1 MRHILSI
8 FFLLTNVCCIA
19 QCPADGLQNGS
30 FNGWSRFV
38 RSNVLPGTDISS
50 INAATPSSDPVRFA
64 YITNTVLKDS
74 FTNNVVP
81 LVAPGMN
88 YSIRIG
94 DVEPGAKGE
103 RMTTTFTVSNSNTL
117 LTLKYAFVGEASNN
131 PHEIDIQPLFGTEI
145 KDQSDSV
152 LLCSDVLFI
161 PEYVASNVSTYY
173 FPYATG
179 SSSKIQYSNWRTV
192 SFDLR
197 PYLGQTLTIEVGN
210 RDCVYGSHFSY
221 AYFSFACGAFEADY
235 NFCLKENDVMVSA
248 PPGYKFYN
256 WSNNSGQQTATF
268 QNAQLG
274 DSVFCTL
281 TSDGGC
287 LSYLA
292 EELTATDVTA
302 DFSVVFDTS
311 LIAAVFSNSSSV
323 FNANIQNYL
332 WVFGDG
338 DSSIVQNPIHYYD
351 SFGIYDV
358 TLYAFNDS
366 GCIDSTTRQYINY
379 PPAYPEFEIADTCG
393 LNVQFIDLTVPP
405 LLGEIDS
412 YFWEFGDGK
421 TSGKIAPNHSY
432 AEGGKYTVRLTVV
445 ANAVQVSVFEK
456 EISIYPFPEPNFRS
470 EPACI
475 QNPTQFFD
483 RSSIS
488 LGEIVD
494 WKWRFGQGVFGD
506 SATELVTFAQPG
518 FVEVQLTV
526 TSDANCVA
534 DTTKEVEVYPQ
545 TLNAKFGFEKPRV
558 EVLYPFS
565 SILDS
570 SVNAVSWQWFVDS
583 VFYSNEQ
590 NPYLSFER
598 EVADYNVFLVIEND
612 FGCVDTAS
620 KTFVVEPIFALY
632 FPNACTPDGDGIND
646 EYVVRGEGV
655 NEFQII
661 IRDRWGKQ
669 LVEGNAL
676 NEPVEIPTEIGNTVL
691 QYEAYIID
699 KNGLYYY
706 REGLI
711 TVIR

>member
-1 MRHILSI
+1 MHC
-8 FFLLTNVCCIA
+8 FA
-19 QCPADGLQNGS
+19 QCPAEGLQDGS
-30 FNGWSRFV
+30 FNGWNRFT
-38 RSNVLPGTDISS
+38 RTNLPAGSQLSS
-50 INAATPSSDPVRFA
+50 INATIPSADPNRFA
-64 YITNTVLKDS
+64 YITDTVLKDS
-74 FTNNVVP
+74 FTNNVVL

-94 DVEPGAKGE
+94 DVENGAKGE
-103 RMTTTFTVSNSNTL
+103 RMTTSFIVSNANSL
-117 LTLKYAFVGEASNN
+117 LTFNYAFVGESSNN
-131 PHEIDIQPLFGTEI
+131 PHQIDFQPIFGTQI
-145 KDQSDSV
+145 KDQNDSV

-161 PEYVASNVSTYY
+161 PDYLASNTFVYN
-173 FPYATG
+173 FPNANG
-179 SSSKIQYSNWRTV
+179 SPSKIQYSNWRTV

-197 PYLGQTLTIEVGN
+197 PYLGQVLTIEVAN
-210 RDCVYGSHFSY
+210 RDCILGNHFAYG
-221 AYFSFACGAFEADY
+221 YFSFECGAFVADY
-235 NFCLKENDVMVSA
+235 NFCLKENDVTVSA

-256 WSNNSGQQTATF
+256 WSNNSGQQTTTF
-268 QNAQLG
+268 QNAQPG
-274 DSVFCTL
+274 DSVFCSM
-281 TSDGGC
+281 TSDNGC
-287 LSYLA
+287 VSELSA
-292 EELTATDVTA
+292 ELVATDVTA

-358 TLYAFNDS
+358 MLYVFNDS
-366 GCIDSTTRQYINY
+366 GCVDSSSRQYINY

-421 TSGKIAPNHSY
+421 TSKEIAPNHSY
-432 AEGGKYTVRLTVV
+432 EKGGKYTVRLTVV

-456 EISIYPFPEPNFRS
+456 EISIYPFPKPNFVA

-475 QNPTQFFD
+475 ENPTQFFD
-483 RSSIS
+483 RSMIS

-494 WKWRFGQGVFGD
+494 WKWRFGEGLFGD
-506 SATELVTFAQPG
+506 SLLELVTFAQPG
-518 FVEVQLTV
+518 LVDVQLTV

-545 TLNAKFGFEKPRV
+545 TLNAKFGFEYPRV
-558 EVLYPFS
+558 EVLYPFTS
-565 SILDS
+565 VLDS
-570 SVNAVSWQWFVDS
+570 SKNAVSWQWFVDS

-590 NPYLSFER
+590 NPYLSFDR

-632 FPNACTPDGDGIND
+632 FPNAYMPDGDGIND

-655 NEFQII
+655 KAFQII

-676 NEPVEIPTEIGNTVL
+676 NEPIEIPAEIGNSVL

-711 TVIR
+711 AVIR